1 MRRTTASIAFLML
14 LAGLPGAQQAGNPPP
29 PAPASP
35 QAPLTFRAESNYV
48 EVDVLVNDKQ
58 GKFVRGLTRD
68 DFEVFEENRRQDVSL
83 FSLVDIPVERA
94 DRPLY
99 RRQVEP
105 DVATNQKDFDGRV
118 YVIVFDVF
126 HVDVNRSPEV
136 KRAARQFV
144 SRYMG
149 ANDLGAVVHIGNPS
163 AGQEFTSS
171 KSLLYSSIDRF
182 TGLKLRSA
190 ALNTLADQLSLQSLP
205 ANAVPRVPEDYEEEV
220 RADRARATFG
230 AIERLSRYMAGLRG
244 RRKALLLFSEGS
256 DFDTN
261 PGELGLGDRRRPS
274 QDAAAVITAQQQM
287 LAAATRANAS
297 IYTID
302 PRGLTLAD
310 EAMISFGILPSGAA
324 PPEAELGRELM
335 RSRDAL
341 RMYADETG
349 GHAFLA
355 GNDYAETFGRIVDE
369 NSTYYVLG
377 YYVSKPGHDG
387 RFRRVSVKVNQP
399 GLEVRARRGYYE
411 AAGIDNVVSPSPI
424 TDLLASPTPISGLG
438 MRLNAAVLK
447 GPAGAGTVHLTVEL
461 NGKDLAFK
469 DEGAIF
475 SDDVDLS
482 YQAVD
487 VDGRPHAWWTQTMM
501 LRLKPAT
508 HDTIDQRGVRYVTEF
523 ELPAG
528 RYQLRFAARDR
539 NGGKSGSVFANLEV
553 PDFAAAP
560 VSMSDILLTASAPS
574 AVLTAGGG
582 AVVAPLLPGPTTAVR
597 EFSKV
602 ETLVAFAEI
611 YDSEIRP
618 HTIDLKATVRAD
630 DGTPVFVHEDRR
642 DSREVGRARASY
654 GYLAPIP
661 LNVMTPGRYVLTIE
675 AQSRLGDTRP
685 VTKDVEFR
693 IK

>member
-14 LAGLPGAQQAGNPPP
+14 LAGAPKAQS
-29 PAPASP
+29 PA

-58 GKFVRGLTRD
+58 GRFVRGLTRD
-68 DFEVFEENRRQDVSL
+68 DFEVFEENKRQDVSL
-83 FSLVDIPVERA
+83 FSLVDIPVERP

-99 RRQVEP
+99 RQAIEP
-105 DVATNQKDFDGRV
+105 DVTSNEKDFDGRV

-126 HVDVNRSPEV
+126 HVDVNRSSVV
-136 KRAARQFV
+136 KHAARQFV
-144 SRYMG
+144 SRYLG
-149 ANDLGAVVHIGNPS
+149 ANDLAAIVHIGSPS

-171 KSLLYSSIDRF
+171 KSLLYSAIDRF

-190 ALNTLADQLSLQSLP
+190 SLNTLADQLSLQALP
-205 ANAVPRVPEDYEEEV
+205 ANAVARAPEDYEEEV
-220 RADRARATFG
+220 RADHARSTFG
-230 AIERLSRYMAGLRG
+230 AIERLSRYLAGLRG
-244 RRKALLLFSEGS
+244 RRKALLLFSEGI

-261 PGELGLGDRRRPS
+261 PGELALGERHRPS
-274 QDAAAVITAQQQM
+274 QDAAAVITAQQEM
-287 LAAATRANAS
+287 LAAATRANTS

-310 EAMISFGILPSGAA
+310 EALVSFGILPAATA

-355 GNDYAETFGRIVDE
+355 SNDYAEAFGHIVEE

-377 YYVSKPGHDG
+377 YYINKPGHDG
-387 RFRRVSVKVNQP
+387 KFRNVSVKVNKP

-411 AAGIDNVVSPSPI
+411 AAGIDNVVSPNPI
-424 TDLLASPTPISGLG
+424 TDLLASPTAISGLG
-438 MRLNAAVLK
+438 MRVNAAVLK
-447 GPAGAGTVHLTVEL
+447 GHTGTGTVHLTVEL

-475 SDDVDLS
+475 SDDVELS

-487 VDGRPHAWWTQTMM
+487 IDGRPHAWWTQTMM

-508 HDTIDQRGVRYVTEF
+508 HETINQRGVRYVTEF

-528 RYQLRFAARDR
+528 RYQLRFAARDQ
-539 NGGKSGSVFANLEV
+539 NGGKNGSVFSNLEV
-553 PDFAAAP
+553 PDFASSP
-560 VSMSDILLTASAPS
+560 VSMSDVLLTASAPS

-597 EFSKV
+597 EFSRI

-611 YDSEIRP
+611 YDAEIRP
-618 HTIDLKATVRAD
+618 HVIDLKATVRAD
-630 DGTPVFVHEDRR
+630 DGTPVFVHEDHR
-642 DSREVGRARASY
+642 DSREVGKVRASY

-675 AQSRLGDTRP
+675 AKSRLGDARP

-693 IK
+693 VR